1 MKKRPIRALTID
13 TPIQADILRSQ
24 ATRQA
29 LFYKNCFTKMAMQSL
44 AGGGMIPAFKR
55 PSGDNCPDTAVS
67 SGILSGYVFNVA
79 QSHSPQGE
87 HLQGKEL
94 QDFVIDKIDD
104 LKGQDIIAI
113 DVQGKSSITDCMI
126 ICTGT
131 STRHVASIADHV
143 VQESRAA
150 GMLPLGVEGEATADW
165 VVVDLGDV
173 IVHVM
178 QEESRRLYELEKLW
192 G

>member
-1 MKKRPIRALTID
+1 
-13 TPIQADILRSQ
+13 
-24 ATRQA
+24 
-29 LFYKNCFTKMAMQSL
+29 
-44 AGGGMIPAFKR
+44 MIPAFKS
-55 PSGDNCPDTAVS
+55 PAGDICPDTGAS
-67 SGILSGYVFNVA
+67 SGILSGHEFIVI
-79 QSHSPQGE
+79 QSRSPQGE
-87 HLQGKEL
+87 NLQGKAL

-113 DVQGKSSITDCMI
+113 DVKGKSSITDCMI

-131 STRHVASIADHV
+131 STRHVVSIADHV

-150 GMLPLGVEGEATADW
+150 GLLPLGVEGEATADW

>member
-1 MKKRPIRALTID
+1 
-13 TPIQADILRSQ
+13 
-24 ATRQA
+24 
-29 LFYKNCFTKMAMQSL
+29 
-44 AGGGMIPAFKR
+44 MIPAFKS
-55 PSGDNCPDTAVS
+55 PTGDFCPDTGMS
-67 SGILSGYVFNVA
+67 SGILSGYEFNVL
-79 QSHSPQGE
+79 QSHSPGE
-87 HLQGKEL
+87 NLQGKAL
-94 QDFVIDKIDD
+94 RDFVIDKIDD

-113 DVQGKSSITDCMI
+113 DVKGKSSITDCMI

-131 STRHVASIADHV
+131 STRHVVSIADHV

-150 GMLPLGVEGEATADW
+150 GLLPLGVEGEATADW

>member
-1 MKKRPIRALTID
+1 M
-13 TPIQADILRSQ
+13 
-24 ATRQA
+24 
-29 LFYKNCFTKMAMQSL
+29 
-44 AGGGMIPAFKR
+44 
-55 PSGDNCPDTAVS
+55 
-67 SGILSGYVFNVA
+67 
-79 QSHSPQGE
+79 
-87 HLQGKEL
+87 QGKAL

-104 LKGQDIIAI
+104 LKGQDIITL

-150 GMLPLGVEGEATADW
+150 GIMPLGVEGQAAADW
-165 VVVDLGDV
+165 VVVDLGEI

-178 QEESRRLYELEKLW
+178 QDESRQLYELEKLW

>member
-1 MKKRPIRALTID
+1 M
-13 TPIQADILRSQ
+13 
-24 ATRQA
+24 
-29 LFYKNCFTKMAMQSL
+29 
-44 AGGGMIPAFKR
+44 
-55 PSGDNCPDTAVS
+55 
-67 SGILSGYVFNVA
+67 
-79 QSHSPQGE
+79 
-87 HLQGKEL
+87 QGKAL

-104 LKGQDIIAI
+104 LKGQDIIAL

-131 STRHVASIADHV
+131 SRHHVMSIADHV

-150 GMLPLGVEGEATADW
+150 GLLPLSKGENSADW
-165 VVVDLGDV
+165 IVVDLGDV

-192 G
+192 S